1 MTNALGAWAYCFF
14 SIISWDAFPMAIMQL
29 GGVALFSP
37 YCYFMN
43 MVNGLMSFN

>member
-1 MTNALGAWAYCFF
+1 
-14 SIISWDAFPMAIMQL
+14 MAIMQL
-29 GGVALFSP
+29 GGGVALFSP